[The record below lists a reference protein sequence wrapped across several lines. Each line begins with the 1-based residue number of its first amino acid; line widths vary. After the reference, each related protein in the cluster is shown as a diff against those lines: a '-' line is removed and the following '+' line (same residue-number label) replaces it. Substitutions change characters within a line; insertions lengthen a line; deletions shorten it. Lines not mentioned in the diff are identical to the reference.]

1 MIYSEQEAKT
11 KWCQMAR
18 LGGSNRY
25 QDNTG
30 KGFYF
35 SHNGI
40 AAGVKE
46 CSCLASACMMWVWDD
61 GPGGHPV
68 KKDGGE
74 IIERGD
80 FDHYATRCGRCG
92 LTKEYLP

>member
-18 LGGSNRY
+18 
-25 QDNTG
+25 
-30 KGFYF
+30 
-35 SHNGI
+35 H
-40 AAGVKE
+40 AGVKE

-80 FDHYATRCGRCG
+80 FDHYAPRCGRCG